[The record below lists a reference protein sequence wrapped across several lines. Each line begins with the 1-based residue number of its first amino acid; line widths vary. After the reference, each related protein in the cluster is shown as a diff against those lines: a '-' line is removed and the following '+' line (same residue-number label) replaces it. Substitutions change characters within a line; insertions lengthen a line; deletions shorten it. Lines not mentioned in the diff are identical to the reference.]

1 VQFTKKLLEE
11 AGIEPERLEM
21 FNMSASMGPKF
32 AETADEMTE
41 RVRKLGPSPLRN
53 GGHSPETSSVEK
65 ISQPEVAV
73 TETNKGEAK

>member
-1 VQFTKKLLEE
+1 
-11 AGIEPERLEM
+11 M

-53 GGHSPETSSVEK
+53 GQHAQDTQDVEA
-65 ISQPEVAV
+65 AV
-73 TETNKGEAK
+73 NDKGQGEAK